1 MIIRLFFLLFRWVDR
16 LRASPLQHRCRTID
30 TSIVALVQLCKH
42 PHSLLRSQAHYESF
56 NLQPL
61 KRSKTDNSS
70 SIFFTKHTILCL
82 TLSSPLFSTLTY
94 DKYASVGL
102 QRAFLVIHQNIVF
115 CLFKAISRETLT
127 FCFIW
132 QKTKKGLTCVSPFC
146 MFVKISL
153 FREGRFQSRCSSFW
167 LQRQSFRQALR

>member
-61 KRSKTDNSS
+61 NRSKTNTSS
-70 SIFFTKHTILCL
+70 SIFFTLLGEVDSLRAQPLQLRCRTIDTSIVALVRLC
-82 TLSSPLFSTLTY
+82 
-94 DKYASVGL
+94 K
-102 QRAFLVIHQNIVF
+102 Q
-115 CLFKAISRETLT
+115 
-127 FCFIW
+127 
-132 QKTKKGLTCVSPFC
+132 
-146 MFVKISL
+146 ISL
-153 FREGRFQSRCSSFW
+153 PTAILLLACEKYNCAITAHGAQ
-167 LQRQSFRQALR
+167 

>member
-61 KRSKTDNSS
+61 KRSKTNTSS
-70 SIFFTKHTILCL
+70 SIFLPFGGLINLGLHYFEAFLYKHLL
-82 TLSSPLFSTLTY
+82 VRRRNARSSGDEEGSAEHQTRVRSCGCAVIFLHLRNEWHNEATPLNVREPSVALP
-94 DKYASVGL
+94 VGL
-102 QRAFLVIHQNIVF
+102 CRMA
-115 CLFKAISRETLT
+115 
-127 FCFIW
+127 
-132 QKTKKGLTCVSPFC
+132 KGGNT
-146 MFVKISL
+146 
-153 FREGRFQSRCSSFW
+153 
-167 LQRQSFRQALR
+167 

>member
-1 MIIRLFFLLFRWVDR
+1 MQL
-16 LRASPLQHRCRTID
+16 RCRTID
-30 TSIVALVQLCKH
+30 TSIVALVRLCKH

-61 KRSKTDNSS
+61 KQSMTDDSP
-70 SIFFTKHTILCL
+70 SIFFTKHTILRL
-82 TLSSPLFSTLTY
+82 TLSSPPYSTLTY

-115 CLFKAISRETLT
+115 WLFKAISRETLT

-132 QKTKKGLTCVSPFC
+132 QKTKKGLTQVSPFC

-153 FREGRFQSRCSSFW
+153 FREGRFRSRCSSSL